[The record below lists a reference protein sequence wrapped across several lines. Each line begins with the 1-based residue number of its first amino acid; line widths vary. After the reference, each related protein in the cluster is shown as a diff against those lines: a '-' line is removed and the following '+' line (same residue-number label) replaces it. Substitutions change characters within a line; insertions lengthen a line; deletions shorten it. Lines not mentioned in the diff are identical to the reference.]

1 MLLVLGFFFRQS
13 KYVDMKR
20 LSLTIVKANREAEFV
35 CGFYSTTE
43 RVKSITLSFNDYGLH
58 NNKMFINR
66 GVHNVKIS

>member
-1 MLLVLGFFFRQS
+1 MDFFFSCS

-35 CGFYSTTE
+35 CGFYSTAE

-58 NNKMFINR
+58 NNKMFINK

>member
-1 MLLVLGFFFRQS
+1 
-13 KYVDMKR
+13 MKR

-35 CGFYSTTE
+35 CGFYSAAE

-58 NNKMFINR
+58 NNKILINK

>member
-1 MLLVLGFFFRQS
+1 
-13 KYVDMKR
+13 MKR

-43 RVKSITLSFNDYGLH
+43 RVKSKLTLSFNDYGLH
-58 NNKMFINR
+58 NNKMFINK